1 MQLTVLVDNNTF
13 IDRYLIGE
21 PGVSYLIEYD
31 SQKILF
37 DTGYSD
43 IFLQNAQTLKIDL
56 TSIDSIV
63 LSHGHNDHTWGLNH
77 LTQYY
82 DRLNF
87 TPEKKINL
95 ICHPDALSPKYFD
108 EKSIGINYRFDKN
121 DLFFNK
127 VCSQKPYPLTEN
139 IIFLG
144 QIPRDNKFEMLTP
157 VGQTVDE
164 TGEITD
170 DYVMDDS
177 ALAIKTEDGLVVV
190 TGCSHAGIANI
201 IEYAKQ
207 VTGEHHIVSVID
219 GFHLQNADEDRLTQ
233 TGDYL
238 KALSPGSVYPCHCTD
253 LAAKVSLARFIKIN
267 EVGVGLTLNFS
278 AAGK

>member
-1 MQLTVLVDNNTF
+1 MKLTVLVDNNTL

-21 PGVSYLIEYD
+21 PGVSYLIEHD
-31 SQKILF
+31 GQKILF

-43 IFLQNAQTLKIDL
+43 VFLKNAQTLKIDL

-63 LSHGHNDHTWGLNH
+63 FSHGHNDHTWGLNH
-77 LTQYY
+77 LAQYY
-82 DRLNF
+82 DRINSI
-87 TPEKKINL
+87 PERKIKL
-95 ICHPDALSPKYFD
+95 ICHPDALNPKYFD
-108 EKSIGINYRFDKN
+108 AKSIGIKYRFDQN
-121 DLFFNK
+121 DLFFHK
-127 VCSQKPYPLTEN
+127 ICSKKPYPLTEN

-144 QIPRDNKFEMLTP
+144 QIPRGNTFEMLTP
-157 VGQTVDE
+157 VGHTVDDK
-164 TGEITD
+164 GESID

-177 ALAIKTEDGLVVV
+177 ALAIKTQEGLVVV

-207 VTGEHHIVSVID
+207 VTGENHIASVIG
-219 GFHLQNADEDRLTQ
+219 GFHLQNADEDLLNQ

-238 KALSPGSVYPCHCTD
+238 KALSPGSLYPCHCTD
-253 LAAKVSLARFIKIN
+253 LAARVSLARFIKID
-267 EVGVGLTLNFS
+267 EVGVGLTLNFA